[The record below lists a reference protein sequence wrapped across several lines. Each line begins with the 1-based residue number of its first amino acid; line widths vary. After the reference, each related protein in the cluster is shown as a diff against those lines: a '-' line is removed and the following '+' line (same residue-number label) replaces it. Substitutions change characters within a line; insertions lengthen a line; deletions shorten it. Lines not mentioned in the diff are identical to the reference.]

1 MTQRHYEFYEVEKA
15 FPNFFWQ
22 NAKIE
27 AIKIGSPYH
36 DGRGFF
42 TVMFAGS
49 SWGQGGFPTFSK
61 EAIDLFVETVGAMD
75 LFGCMGRTVRVGRE
89 SKGLHAPI
97 VAIAPIISDS
107 RITFFSLGHE
117 EVIVSENASK
127 PSNPSIVNPKH
138 QEMLELAILGVLE
151 QGGPST
157 EQGTPSF
164 MGEQGRRCPGGF
176 ILPDDC
182 LVEGFAIDQLDVPEE
197 FEPYVSFIEELVEM
211 HDMHASVSRDQYL
224 AVARNFAEEKN
235 LDFTPISKW
244 LEENP
249 QTEWSYTS

>member
-61 EAIDLFVETVGAMD
+61 EAIDLFVGTVDAMD
-75 LFGCMGRTVRVGRE
+75 LFGCMGRLVRVGRK
-89 SKGLHAPI
+89 SNGLHAPI
-97 VAIAPIISDS
+97 VAIAPIVSDS
-107 RITFFSLGHE
+107 RVTIFDPETE
-117 EVIVSENASK
+117 ELVVYRNKSEPQK
-127 PSNPSIVNPKH
+127 
-138 QEMLELAILGVLE
+138 MLELAIIGVLK
-151 QGGPST
+151 QGGPSVK
-157 EQGTPSF
+157 QGTPSF
-164 MGEQGRRCPGGF
+164 MGEQERRCPGAF

-182 LVEGFAIDQLDVPEE
+182 LIEGLTIEQLEIPEE
-197 FEPYVSFIEELVEM
+197 FQPYVSFIEELVEM
-211 HDMHASVSRDQYL
+211 HDVHANEETREQYL
-224 AVARNFAEEKN
+224 ASAKSFADKN
-235 LDFTPISKW
+235 QLDFSPISKW

-249 QTEWSYTS
+249 QTEWSHTS